1 MIAKILKGYLMAI
14 IGSISILVYNTIVY
28 RHDEKVIASWRDTI
42 HEVKT
47 KPWYRQIIIWIEFI
61 IKLPIITLI
70 SLIEIV
76 IKRITK

>member
-14 IGSISILVYNTIVY
+14 IGSISILVYNAIVY
-28 RHDEKVIASWRDTI
+28 RHDEKVIASWRDTF
-42 HEVKT
+42 HKVKAE
-47 KPWYRQIIIWIEFI
+47 PWYEQIFIWLVFI
-61 IKLPIITLI
+61 IKLPITILI